1 MKNKA
6 PLMLMEIMILMLA
19 FAFST
24 ALCIKAFVKSDEI
37 SRRSEARDNAVIIVE
52 NVAERLRNNG
62 GDLAKTAMEL
72 DADLNGNTIVINY
85 DKYTHKTDNVSE
97 YQMKAE
103 LCPAKMKGMGEAR
116 ISVSDKKSD
125 ELFSISVMWQEAVE

>member
-6 PLMLMEIMILMLA
+6 PLMLMEIMILMLVFA
-19 FAFST
+19 FAT

-103 LCPAKMKGMGEAR
+103 LCSAKMKGMGEAR

-125 ELFSISVMWQEAVE
+125 ELFAVSVMWQEAVE